1 LTIFSPPSA
10 QKPYFR
16 EDHFSGGRPER
27 LGIYSPPDIIIGEAK
42 SLGEGDL
49 IKSKDLEKLRIISR
63 KFPGAIVVI
72 SVLRDRFTASGR
84 KILLPFVKWCRRP
97 DDRGEPTNPV
107 ILLTAHELLAEHH
120 IGFTWKQLG
129 APYSEIVKN
138 DPIMSLRRLA
148 EATQRIYLGLP
159 GYHEQRVDEVTRKK
173 EAPE

>member
-84 KILLPFVKWCRRP
+84 K
-97 DDRGEPTNPV
+97 PTNPV

>member
-72 SVLRDRFTASGR
+72 SVLRGQVHRLR
-84 KILLPFVKWCRRP
+84 
-97 DDRGEPTNPV
+97 
-107 ILLTAHELLAEHH
+107 AE
-120 IGFTWKQLG
+120 
-129 APYSEIVKN
+129 
-138 DPIMSLRRLA
+138 DPSTIRQVVQ
-148 EATQRIYLGLP
+148 EAR
-159 GYHEQRVDEVTRKK
+159 
-173 EAPE
+173 